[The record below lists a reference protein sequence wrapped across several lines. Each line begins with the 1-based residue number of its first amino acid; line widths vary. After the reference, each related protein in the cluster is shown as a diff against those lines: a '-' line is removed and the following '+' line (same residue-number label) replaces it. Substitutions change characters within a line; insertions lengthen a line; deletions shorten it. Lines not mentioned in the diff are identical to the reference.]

1 MLNARIQIRILGK
14 WWQLFTI
21 HLESLTLGIVGQ
33 NYHSH
38 QLTPFRRHSVAM
50 WGLWCPF
57 SMRGSWQENTHD
69 NPNPQ
74 VSLTPHSV
82 GPAESRFTCSSICN
96 WVTLASRVAGNPS
109 LKHVFSS
116 LFQRSVVKSCQSTP
130 NWNWFLKAIQA
141 GQQGEHLW
149 SRCSHGLFRLIKSH
163 RCPVRPWDRSCDFAR
178 KNARYDSWCP
188 QSIAFSWCK

>member
-21 HLESLTLGIVGQ
+21 HLKSLTLGIVGQ
-33 NYHSH
+33 NYHSD

-109 LKHVFSS
+109 LKHF
-116 LFQRSVVKSCQSTP
+116 FQVYFR
-130 NWNWFLKAIQA
+130 
-141 GQQGEHLW
+141 GLW
-149 SRCSHGLFRLIKSH
+149 SNHVKSH
-163 RCPVRPWDRSCDFAR
+163 RTGTDFSRQYKQGSRVNISEVVAAMDFFGSSKVIVVPFDHGIAR
-178 KNARYDSWCP
+178 VTLPEKTLVMIHDGGAPSR
-188 QSIAFSWCK
+188 